1 MLELIR
7 RKANEFVVVE
17 GKYDN
22 YEEVVYID
30 VYPIINNKIIRI
42 PIIGMKIEDLDSSD
56 DAIRIIDKYY
66 TSFVV
71 DENYEGLN
79 EIITISNGNDTFR
92 MKYEYGEV
100 LKIKTFKKNGE
111 PEYQYRVDTVHEKV
125 YWKPF
130 NKKGCFI
137 NYIVM
142 GLDEF

>member
-17 GKYDN
+17 GRYDN

-100 LKIKTFKKNGE
+100 LKIKTFKKDGE
-111 PEYQYRVDTVHEKV
+111 LKYQYRVDTAHEKV

-130 NKKGCFI
+130 NEKGYFI
-137 NYIVM
+137 NYIAM
-142 GLDEF
+142 NIDEF

>member
-100 LKIKTFKKNGE
+100 LKIKTFKKDGE
-111 PEYQYRVDTVHEKV
+111 LKCQYRVDTAHEKV

-130 NKKGCFI
+130 NEKGYFI
-137 NYIVM
+137 NYIAM